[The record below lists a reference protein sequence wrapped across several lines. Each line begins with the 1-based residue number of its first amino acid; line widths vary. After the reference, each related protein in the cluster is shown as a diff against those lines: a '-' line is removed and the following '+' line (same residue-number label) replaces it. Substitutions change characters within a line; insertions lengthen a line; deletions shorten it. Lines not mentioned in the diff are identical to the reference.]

1 MNNLN
6 VSLIQQTIIEDQPK
20 ENLLITYNKLLSL
33 KGKTDIAILP
43 ELFTTGFALKN
54 LALAETNHGATLNQI
69 KDWASSLQMAIA
81 GSFLATDGERYYN
94 RAFFITPNKETFFY
108 DKRHLFPLG
117 REGKILTTGHQLDTI
132 ITYKGWNIKL
142 LVCYD
147 LRFPVWSRNLD
158 SAYDLLVY
166 VSNWPTARNLAWE
179 TLLRA
184 RAIENQAYVIG
195 VNRIGVDGNKVEHHG
210 NSCIYDPQGSLSAVA
225 QLNTEE
231 ILNDTLYI
239 DKVKGCRA
247 KYPFW
252 KDADAF
258 TLTGL

>member
-1 MNNLN
+1 MNNLT

-20 ENLLITYNKLLSL
+20 ENLQITYNKLLSL
-33 KGKTDIAILP
+33 KGKTDVAILP

-54 LALAETNHGATLNQI
+54 LNLAETNYGETLNQI
-69 KDWASSLQMAIA
+69 KKWASSLQMAIV
-81 GSFLATDGERYYN
+81 GSFLATDGGSYYN
-94 RAFFITPNKETFFY
+94 RAFFITPNEEAFFY

-117 REGKILTTGHQLDTI
+117 KEGKMLTTGDQSNTI

-147 LRFPVWSRNLD
+147 LRFPVWSRNSN
-158 SAYDLLVY
+158 SAYDLLIY

-195 VNRIGVDGNKVEHHG
+195 VNRIGTDGNKIEHHG
-210 NSCIYDPQGSLSAVA
+210 NSCIYTPQGSLSAVA

-239 DKVKGCRA
+239 DKVKEFRE

-252 KDADAF
+252 KDADTF
-258 TLTGL
+258 TLTD